1 MNDARWNRWGA
12 ASGYLALLLG
22 FAAASFERGA
32 PPANAPVEQSLAYF
46 IRYRSELLVQSLL
59 FVLSAGA
66 LLWFIGCLRAFLRRA
81 EGQEG
86 RLAGVAFGAGL
97 LWAGLQLVLQASQVA
112 LAMGATPELPAVL
125 AGLMGDLGYALSVIA
140 YVPMAILLAAV
151 AVVSWRYRAFP
162 GWLAWLSAAAAAVHL
177 LMAGGLAAESGPL
190 VPGGALT
197 YVLYF
202 LTAVW
207 QVAAPTLMI
216 VRLGRKAAAGGPA
229 GA

>member
-1 MNDARWNRWGA
+1 MDDTKWNRWGA
-12 ASGYLALLLG
+12 ASGYLAIVLG

-46 IRYRSELLVQSLL
+46 VKYRSELLAQSLL

-86 RLAGVAFGAGL
+86 RLSGVAFGAGV
-97 LWAGLQLVLQASQVA
+97 LWAGLQLVLQGAQVA
-112 LAMGATPELPAVL
+112 LAMGATPELPPVL
-125 AGLMGDLGYALSVIA
+125 AGLMGDLTYALSVIA

-151 AVVSWRYRAFP
+151 AVVSWRYKAFP
-162 GWLAWLSAAAAAVHL
+162 SWLGWLSAAAAVVNL
-177 LMAGGLAAESGPL
+177 LMSAGIVADAGPL

-207 QVAAPTLMI
+207 QVAVPTVMI
-216 VRLGRKAAAGGPA
+216 VRGRRV
-229 GA
+229 